1 MWECMMGMDND
12 PLEIEIHQTTFHQI
26 KSHET
31 NHNQRNLFQLFV
43 LWIIKSC
50 LSCHIHFH
58 LFNIENT
65 NMQNFIKSCLSCH
78 IYFHLYNIENTNMQ
92 KFILRWR
99 YPGPKPKCSFSS
111 SISLHVFAGPSPERA
126 KHKKALWAPFDLA
139 IELAGRQCWL
149 KSRFRPPAAAVIVVL
164 PKLPLV
170 VQVTILSWLI
180 LAQGG
185 VSKTRQFGNKRQNA
199 EFWTK
204 KANEQ

>member
-1 MWECMMGMDND
+1 MK
-12 PLEIEIHQTTFHQI
+12 QTILH
-26 KSHET
+26 
-31 NHNQRNLFQLFV
+31 RNLFQLFV
-43 LWIIKSC
+43 LWIIRLC

-65 NMQNFIKSCLSCH
+65 NMQNFI
-78 IYFHLYNIENTNMQ
+78 
-92 KFILRWR
+92 LRWR
-99 YPGPKPKCSFSS
+99 YPGPKPKCFFSS

-149 KSRFRPPAAAVIVVL
+149 KRRLRPAAAVIVVL

>member
-12 PLEIEIHQTTFHQI
+12 PVEIEIHQTTFHQI

-65 NMQNFIKSCLSCH
+65 NMQ
-78 IYFHLYNIENTNMQ
+78 
-92 KFILRWR
+92 KFRLRWR
-99 YPGPKPKCSFSS
+99 YPRPKSRCFFSS
-111 SISLHVFAGPSPERA
+111 SISLHVFAGPSPEWA

-149 KSRFRPPAAAVIVVL
+149 KRRLRPAAAVIVVL
-164 PKLPLV
+164 PKFTQSGPWSFKW
-170 VQVTILSWLI
+170 QYWAGWFWLK
-180 LAQGG
+180 G
-185 VSKTRQFGNKRQNA
+185 V
-199 EFWTK
+199 
-204 KANEQ
+204 